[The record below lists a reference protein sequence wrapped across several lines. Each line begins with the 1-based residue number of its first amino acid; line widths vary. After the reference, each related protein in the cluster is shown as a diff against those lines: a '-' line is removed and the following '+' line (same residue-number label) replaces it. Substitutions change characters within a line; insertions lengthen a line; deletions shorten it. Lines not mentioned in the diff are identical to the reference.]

1 MENLLSIAIFL
12 PLLGAILVGIVRNE
26 KFSKVVSLSI
36 SSVVFLIIL
45 YLFLNFDWSAQG
57 FQYVTK
63 LNWIPSLGI
72 SYHVGVDGM
81 AISLLLM
88 TSLVFVSAFLWS
100 LKIEDRPNLYFALF
114 LALETACLGV
124 FSALDLFLFYL
135 FWEGML
141 IPMYFIIGL
150 WGHDRKVYAANK
162 FFVYTFF
169 GSVFLL
175 LGLASIVVYGYI
187 MTGTISFD
195 YTFHMAFSYPMFLQ
209 IAGFLLFGLG
219 FAVKIPM
226 WPVHTWLP
234 DAHVEAPTA
243 GSMVLAAVL
252 LKMGTYGFVR
262 YSLPLFPDASKYFIP
277 LIFFLSVVA
286 IIYTAMMAIAQTHIK
301 RLIAYSSISHMGVVT
316 LGTFAMDLN
325 ALNGAIYMMIA
336 HGLSSAALFMS
347 AGFIYDRVHS
357 YHMDDLGGLARY
369 VPKLAVFFMISGLAG
384 IGFPG
389 LAGFVAEFLVFLGTY
404 KNFPVWAFIAGV
416 GIVLSA
422 AYFLYMY
429 KRVMFE
435 EETLSEYRLEK
446 WKQLKDLELHHMLS
460 FILIIASAFIMGL
473 YPYPFVKI
481 IEHTSRYVLGG

>member
-1 MENLLSIAIFL
+1 MENLLNIAIFL

-26 KFSKVVSLSI
+26 KFSKVVSLSL
-36 SSVVFLIIL
+36 SSVVFFIML
-45 YLFLNFDWSAQG
+45 YLFLNFNWSAQG
-57 FQYVTK
+57 FQYLTK

-175 LGLASIVVYGYI
+175 LGLASIVAYGYI

-195 YTFHMAFSYPMFLQ
+195 YTFHMAFSYPMLLQ

-252 LKMGTYGFVR
+252 LKMGTYGL
-262 YSLPLFPDASKYFIP
+262 SLI
-277 LIFFLSVVA
+277 
-286 IIYTAMMAIAQTHIK
+286 HI
-301 RLIAYSSISHMGVVT
+301 
-316 LGTFAMDLN
+316 
-325 ALNGAIYMMIA
+325 
-336 HGLSSAALFMS
+336 
-347 AGFIYDRVHS
+347 
-357 YHMDDLGGLARY
+357 
-369 VPKLAVFFMISGLAG
+369 
-384 IGFPG
+384 
-389 LAGFVAEFLVFLGTY
+389 
-404 KNFPVWAFIAGV
+404 
-416 GIVLSA
+416 
-422 AYFLYMY
+422 
-429 KRVMFE
+429 
-435 EETLSEYRLEK
+435 
-446 WKQLKDLELHHMLS
+446 
-460 FILIIASAFIMGL
+460 
-473 YPYPFVKI
+473 
-481 IEHTSRYVLGG
+481 